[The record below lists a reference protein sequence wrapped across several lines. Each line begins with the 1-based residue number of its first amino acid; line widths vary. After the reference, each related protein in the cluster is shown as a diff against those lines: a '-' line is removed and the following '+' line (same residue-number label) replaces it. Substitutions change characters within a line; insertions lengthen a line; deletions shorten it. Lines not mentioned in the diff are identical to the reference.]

1 MTAIRAYAPGRVNL
15 IGDHTDHTGGWCLPV
30 ALQWGTTVEGT
41 VGGDRVRLTSDLDA
55 STVDLPRSAAL
66 EESPE
71 GWARYVAA
79 VIDTVRPVRG
89 LVGRITTS
97 LPVGSGLSSSA
108 ALEIALA
115 LALGFDGPPLALA
128 RVGQQA
134 EHAAVGVPCGIMDQL
149 ASVSGRP
156 GHALLIDCGR
166 LEVTPVPIPE
176 GADVCIVD
184 PGQPRALAGSA
195 YADRRAAC
203 AAAARQIGPLR
214 EATLEAVATIED
226 PVQRRRARHV
236 VTENGRVLE
245 AADALRRGDWAAVG
259 DAMVASHESL
269 RDDFE
274 VSTPLL
280 DHTVATL
287 CRTAGVYGARLTG
300 AGFGGCVVA
309 VCEPGALASAT
320 TVVPSPGAHL
330 QT

>member
-1 MTAIRAYAPGRVNL
+1 MTTLRAFAPGRVNL

-30 ALQWGTTVEGT
+30 ALHWGTTVEGT
-41 VGGDRVRLTSDLDA
+41 VGGDRVRLTSDLDG
-55 STVDLPRSAAL
+55 STVDVPLDATTRGPL
-66 EESPE
+66 Q

-79 VIDTVRPVRG
+79 VVDAVGSPRG

-97 LPVGSGLSSSA
+97 LPVGAGLSSSA

-128 RVGQQA
+128 RVGQKA

-149 ASVSGRP
+149 ASVSGIP

-166 LEVTPVPIPE
+166 LEVTPVAIPD
-176 GADVCIVD
+176 GAELCIVD
-184 PGQPRALAGSA
+184 PGQPRSLAGSA

-203 AAAARQIGPLR
+203 AAAEQQIGPLR
-214 EATLEAVATIED
+214 EAGPEAVAALED
-226 PVQRRRARHV
+226 PLLRRRARHV
-236 VTENGRVLE
+236 VTENRRVLATAE
-245 AADALRRGDWAAVG
+245 ALGRGDWAAVG

-280 DHTVATL
+280 DATVRQLCATP
-287 CRTAGVYGARLTG
+287 GVYGARLTG

-309 VCEPGALASAT
+309 VCEPGALPSAG
-320 TVVPSPGAHL
+320 TVVPSQGARL
-330 QT
+330 LP